1 MADVSDGIS
10 LLWLSSS
17 EVLKFMSMLKNEML
31 IWKSWRREWRE
42 DEGIQVMFQPTK
54 IIAILIGFDLVV
66 MFNVSSMY
74 PISWHTLVASADRT
88 NLLRLNLKANSSF
101 RIPKN
106 QPPDFARSES
116 SSNSRGC
123 NQLHSQLPSECNNF
137 QSTRVYG
144 DYQLKIPNWI
154 SLGPV
159 TLG

>member
-1 MADVSDGIS
+1 MIMLGSPPPPILDSRIAQ
-10 LLWLSSS
+10 
-17 EVLKFMSMLKNEML
+17 LK
-31 IWKSWRREWRE
+31 
-42 DEGIQVMFQPTK
+42 VPC
-54 IIAILIGFDLVV
+54 A
-66 MFNVSSMY
+66 
-74 PISWHTLVASADRT
+74 LVASADRT